1 MKVVAAVLLLGVFI
15 ANDTAN
21 WIAQATGYSP
31 AAVFYMLQGAW
42 VVILSGCILV
52 FMLAAKPSFWR
63 SLGIAAVGISMAEGA
78 MIPACRLAVTDIS
91 AVPRGT
97 NMCDFVTGLPVSAT
111 TLTLEL
117 MILAW
122 IVGASFRRNGDE

>member
-1 MKVVAAVLLLGVFI
+1 MKTVAAVLLLGVFI

-42 VVILSGCILV
+42 VAVLSGCVLV
-52 FMLAAKPSFWR
+52 FMLAAKPSLSR
-63 SLGIAAVGISMAEGA
+63 SLGIAAAGISMFEGA
-78 MIPACRLAVTDIS
+78 MIPAFRIAVSDIS

-97 NMCDFVTGLPVSAT
+97 NLGDHVTGLPISAV

-122 IVGASFRRNGDE
+122 IVGSSLRKRDE